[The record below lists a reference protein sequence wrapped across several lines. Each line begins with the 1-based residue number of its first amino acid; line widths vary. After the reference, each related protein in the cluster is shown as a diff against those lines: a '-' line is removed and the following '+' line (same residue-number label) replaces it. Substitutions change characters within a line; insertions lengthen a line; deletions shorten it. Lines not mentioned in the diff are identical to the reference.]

1 MILMKSQKSIKAK
14 TNEKI
19 QFLAQPGPPLGVN
32 WRTLNG
38 PRPSPRLAAN
48 LACLE
53 LFELAHT
60 TRPVILLSLLLCVL
74 VVTRKLFFTPVT
86 HSHSVHRTY
95 LLCLDPVTHFIPSF
109 HSLSIQAH
117 TPSALAT
124 LSTSESSS
132 LSPTHLCSKS
142 HLLSI
147 LRFQDDCIASYP
159 HSTAPIRRR
168 TSLIVVDISRY
179 PRIIDPRH
187 QATLVSLTLY
197 LNPQTTT

>member
-1 MILMKSQKSIKAK
+1 MDLDPPPGW
-14 TNEKI
+14 
-19 QFLAQPGPPLGVN
+19 QPISRVWNYLN
-32 WRTLNG
+32 WRIPHALSYFSLALRFSRYEKTLLH
-38 PRPSPRLAAN
+38 PSHSFALRPS
-48 LACLE
+48 
-53 LFELAHT
+53 
-60 TRPVILLSLLLCVL
+60 
-74 VVTRKLFFTPVT
+74 
-86 HSHSVHRTY
+86 Y
-95 LLCLDPVTHFIPSF
+95 LLYVDPVTHFIPAF

-159 HSTAPIRRR
+159 HSTAPIHRR

-179 PRIIDPRH
+179 PRIIDPRY
-187 QATLVSLTLY
+187 QATSLSLALY